1 MTNLLQSI
9 LLWLLYISTFYA
21 FIPSLISRM
30 FGLRVF
36 RRGKSDTDF
45 SLTFDDGP
53 DPVYTPRLLRLLKQY
68 DAKATFFVVGE
79 HAANHPQLIRDIY
92 EEGHLLGIHN
102 YIHKT
107 NWLMRPRTVQEQIR
121 RTGQIIEEITG
132 EKTCFYRP
140 PWGIMNLFDFFSKKD
155 RQIIL
160 WSSMFEDWK
169 SRVGAKKLTERMLKE
184 LRAGEVMLLH
194 DRGTTFGADANAPE
208 QMLQALEVVLQKA
221 QKQGLR
227 SVRIDTLMRGG
238 KEVAVSRNGQQES
251 AKPLTLWK
259 RMIVAAWLG
268 WEKVFHWAYQLRTA
282 SPKDPMLHYRTR
294 VYHGAQIEL
303 EGGKWLRNGDPMIE
317 LHFDNKKLFELGSTS
332 RSSMHL
338 AIRMIRTMEQQFP
351 DLARQIAADPELSSA
366 KALYGVSMINR
377 GPEKFGFTV
386 RDLPP
391 GPFSSA
397 SKIYLK
403 LLLSVIH
410 PSGTKRL
417 RERSE
422 QLVPKLIVI
431 PLEDLLQRYG
441 QTEFVAAKAKETEE
455 EFVAPENDILAER
468 S

>member
-21 FIPSLISRM
+21 FIPSLISRI

-155 RQIIL
+155 RQIVL

-238 KEVAVSRNGQQES
+238 KKWRYPEMDNRSRPN
-251 AKPLTLWK
+251 
-259 RMIVAAWLG
+259 
-268 WEKVFHWAYQLRTA
+268 H
-282 SPKDPMLHYRTR
+282 SP
-294 VYHGAQIEL
+294 
-303 EGGKWLRNGDPMIE
+303 
-317 LHFDNKKLFELGSTS
+317 
-332 RSSMHL
+332 
-338 AIRMIRTMEQQFP
+338 
-351 DLARQIAADPELSSA
+351 
-366 KALYGVSMINR
+366 YGN
-377 GPEKFGFTV
+377 
-386 RDLPP
+386 
-391 GPFSSA
+391 A
-397 SKIYLK
+397 
-403 LLLSVIH
+403 
-410 PSGTKRL
+410 
-417 RERSE
+417 
-422 QLVPKLIVI
+422 
-431 PLEDLLQRYG
+431 
-441 QTEFVAAKAKETEE
+441 
-455 EFVAPENDILAER
+455 
-468 S
+468 